1 MSLGKK
7 DISNNIFSKT
17 HLSSKESLEF
27 VDTFLKIIKSNK
39 NINIKLSNFG
49 SFSLIKTPKRIGRNP
64 KTKEIY
70 EIKARKK
77 LRFIPS
83 SKVKLILN

>member
-17 HLSSKESLEF
+17 FLSSKESLAFLEA
-27 VDTFLKIIKSNK
+27 FLKIIKKNK
-39 NINIKLSNFG
+39 NTNIKLPNFG

-64 KTKEIY
+64 KTREVY
-70 EIKARKK
+70 DIKARKK
-77 LRFIPS
+77 LKFIS
-83 SKVKLILN
+83 SNKVKSILN